1 MSENLFEKLQRIE
14 ENQEKVQQQMQ
25 QDKED
30 ILSALSK
37 QKPPVKHAS
46 QAAPS
51 QKASADPTVIEFV
64 KTAKRVWRYCGEY
77 SDFNRNLKKVKKR
90 GIIYLLLLSF
100 QLALPFLL
108 VSATPYAWILVA
120 INSMLCLGYGTYN
133 GYRFFKKREYEIPYD
148 KSCGFG
154 QHNEYDDNGIVIS
167 TENGALLKVFKL
179 LTELMPAVIMLFSF
193 FCLGTAGGLITFI
206 LCLTR
211 IPLSAARFSDSE
223 MDYVLYFVDDK
234 NEIEYHFL
242 KDFMKR
248 NKLK

>member
-1 MSENLFEKLQRIE
+1 MADTKNVYEQLEELKEKLNE
-14 ENQEKVQQQMQ
+14 AN
-25 QDKED
+25 
-30 ILSALSK
+30 
-37 QKPPVKHAS
+37 KPRTLVEQLANN
-46 QAAPS
+46 
-51 QKASADPTVIEFV
+51 DPAVIEFV

-120 INSMLCLGYGTYN
+120 INSMLCLGYGTYS

-154 QHNEYDDNGIVIS
+154 QYNEYDDNGIVIS

-179 LTELMPAVIMLFSF
+179 LTELMPVVILLFSF
-193 FCLGTAGGLITFI
+193 FCLGTTSGFI
-206 LCLTR
+206 AFFLCLTR
-211 IPLSAARFSDSE
+211 IPLSAARFSDSG
-223 MDYVLYFVDDK
+223 MGYTLFFVDDK
-234 NEIEYHFL
+234 NEIEYHLL